1 MKKKDLVRRFCPKI
15 PLLRK
20 QLTRMKLKEYYKHV
34 MPEAE
39 IVSGEQDAQEKRR
52 LVEKYAAQWPAYTA
66 AVDAKI
72 EEIFRLAPVYAQR
85 QDRENLRMDMRFCR
99 YAYGFQPDEYEVYK
113 LEEKN
118 MAQRRAYVS
127 DIERYRYVYRINDII
142 DVGLFF
148 DKYATYKAFVPYYH
162 REAIFLEKSAHFEAF
177 QQFVRR
183 HPVFV
188 KKRVE
193 LSKGDSVALVN
204 TAVPGFNLRD
214 CFNRMIAEGRHILE
228 EKIVQSDTMAKLNP
242 SSVNT
247 VRCITFNTRKGIRV
261 AYCFLKVGCAGSF
274 VDNGG
279 AGGILIGINK
289 DNGKLDTEGFDEFG
303 TRYVQHP
310 STNTVFNGYQLPEWK
325 TMIEL
330 CKELSAKT
338 PTVRYIGWDM
348 AHTDEGWVIVE
359 GNGSGQFIGPQI
371 VWERGIKAEME
382 RYLAELDCI
391 V

>member
-1 MKKKDLVRRFCPKI
+1 MKKKELVRRFCPRI

-20 QLTRMKLKEYYKHV
+20 QLTRMKLKEYYKHG

-39 IVSGEQDAQEKRR
+39 IVSGEGDAQEKRR

-85 QDRENLRMDMRFCR
+85 RDREALRTDMRFCR
-99 YAYGFQPDEYEVYK
+99 YAYGFQPDEYEVFG
-113 LEEKN
+113 LEGKD

-127 DIERYRYVYRINDII
+127 DIERYRYVYRVNDII
-142 DVGLFF
+142 DIGLYF
-148 DKYATYKAFVPYYH
+148 DKYETYKAFAPYYC
-162 REAIFLEKSAHFEAF
+162 REAIYIEKPAHFKRF

-193 LSKGDSVALVN
+193 LSKGDSVALVDS
-204 TAVPGFNLRD
+204 TAPGFDLKG
-214 CFNRMIAEGRHILE
+214 CFDSMIAEGRHILE
-228 EKIVQSDTMAKLNP
+228 EKIVQSAGMAALNP

-247 VRCITFNTRKGIRV
+247 VRCITFNTRAGMRV
-261 AYCFLKVGCAGSF
+261 AYCFLKVGTGGSF

-279 AGGILIGINK
+279 AGGILIGIDK
-289 DNGKLDTEGFDEFG
+289 DSGKLNTDGFDEFG
-303 TRYVQHP
+303 ARYAQHP
-310 STNTVFNGYQLPEWK
+310 STGTAFKDYQLPEWK
-325 TMIEL
+325 TMIGL

-348 AHTDEGWVIVE
+348 AHTKDGWVVVE
-359 GNGSGQFIGPQI
+359 GNGSGQLIGPQI
-371 VWERGIKAEME
+371 VWERGVKAEVE
-382 RYLAELDCI
+382 ELMKEVEQI

>member
-1 MKKKDLVRRFCPKI
+1 MKGKALIRQFCPKI
-15 PLLRK
+15 LPLRR
-20 QLTRMKLKEYYKHV
+20 QLTRMKLKEYYKYT
-34 MPEAE
+34 MPETE
-39 IVSGEQDAQEKRR
+39 ILQGEKSVQEKWR
-52 LVEKYAAQWPAYTA
+52 LVEKYAAKWPSYTA

-72 EEIFRLAPVYAQR
+72 DEIFRLAPVYAQR
-85 QDRENLRMDMRFCR
+85 QDKENLRMDMRFCR

-113 LEEKN
+113 LEEKD

-142 DVGLFF
+142 DVGLYF
-148 DKYATYKAFVPYYH
+148 DKYETYKAFAPYYQ
-162 REAIFLEKSAHFEAF
+162 REAVLLEKPVHFKAF
-177 QQFVRR
+177 QQFVHR

-193 LSKGDSVALVN
+193 LSKGDSVALVDT
-204 TAVPGFNLRD
+204 TASGFDLKN
-214 CFNRMIAEGRHILE
+214 CFDKIIADGRHIVE
-228 EKIVQSDTMAKLNP
+228 EKIMQSATMAALNP

-247 VRCITFNTRKGIRV
+247 VRCITFNTREGIQV
-261 AYCFLKVGCAGSF
+261 AYCFLKVGSAGSF

-289 DNGKLDTEGFDEFG
+289 DSGKLDTDGFDEFG
-303 TRYVQHP
+303 TCYVQHP
-310 STNTVFNGYQLPEWK
+310 STGAVFSGYQLPEWK

-330 CKELSAKT
+330 CKTLSAKT
-338 PTVRYIGWDM
+338 PTVRYVGWDM

-371 VWERGIKAEME
+371 VWERGIKAEVEKLFDSM
-382 RYLAELDCI
+382 DPI